1 MLIYR
6 LMNEETGEV
15 LPDPIF
21 GKDNAID
28 QANALKKKA
37 KDKAEFRVISTV
49 PVYTTKENKDKEA
62 DIDF

>member
-6 LMNEETGEV
+6 IMNEETGTV

-21 GKDNAID
+21 GKDKAIE
-28 QANALKKKA
+28 QANDLKNKA
-37 KDKAEFRVISTV
+37 KGKAEFRVISTV